1 MGQMVGNPKVT
12 VIPARPRMGI
22 GRKNDER
29 QKIRVAA
36 YCRVSTDSDEQATS
50 YEAQIEHYTAFIKK
64 NPDWEFAGIFADDGI
79 SGTDTRKREEFNRM
93 IEECMKGKIQMV
105 ITKSISRFARNTL
118 DCLKYIR
125 QLKDRGIPVFFEK
138 ENINTGSMESELFL
152 TILSSMAEGESTSI
166 SENSKWS
173 IKKRFQNGTFKL
185 SYAPYG
191 YRWDGRTL
199 RIVPEQAEVVK
210 RIFADVLS
218 GKGTD
223 AIAKELDDEGVPTKR
238 GGKWTSTSV
247 RGILANEKYTGD
259 VIFQKTYTD
268 DSFNRHTN
276 KGELDMYYVADH
288 HEAIISKDDFEAT
301 ELLISQRA
309 AEKGIKRESQKY
321 QQRYAFSG
329 KIICNECGDT
339 FRRRMHSSTYGKY
352 VAWCCNTHL
361 ADKDKCSMMFLR
373 DDDLKVAFVTV
384 LNKLIYSHK
393 LVLKP
398 YAAALQ
404 NNSGDENLVRIQH
417 LERLLEQNT
426 EQRETLTRLMA
437 QGYIDQVL
445 YNSETNALLSQANT
459 YREDIEVINATMS
472 GDSSRFFEA
481 ERLLHFAERGSMLEE
496 YSEDLFE
503 RFVDHILVYSRQEVG
518 FVMKCGLT
526 FKEMI

>member
-1 MGQMVGNPKVT
+1 MKKVT
-12 VIPARPRMGI
+12 KIDKVQNVTS
-22 GRKNDER
+22 KK
-29 QKIRVAA
+29 QKLRVAA
-36 YCRVSTDSDEQATS
+36 YCRVSTSNDAQLESLETQKAHYESYITS
-50 YEAQIEHYTAFIKK
+50 RD
-64 NPDWEFAGIFADDGI
+64 DWQFAGLYFDEGI
-79 SGTDTRKREEFNRM
+79 TGTKKDKRPELMRLM
-93 IEECMKGKIQMV
+93 QDCAAKKIDFI
-105 ITKSISRFARNTL
+105 ITKSISRFSRNTT
-118 DCLKYIR
+118 DCLELVRKLQELDVPIY
-125 QLKDRGIPVFFEK
+125 FEK

-166 SENSKWS
+166 AENSKWS
-173 IKKRFQNGTFKL
+173 IKKRFQNGTYKL

-223 AIAKELDDEGVPTKR
+223 AIAKALDDEGVPTKR

-268 DSFNRHTN
+268 DFFNRHTN

-288 HEAIISKDDFEAT
+288 HEAIISKEDFEAAG
-301 ELLISQRA
+301 LLISQRA
-309 AEKGIKRESQKY
+309 AEKGIKRESQIY

-361 ADKDKCSMMFLR
+361 ADKDKCSMLYLR

-398 YAAALQ
+398 YATALQ
-404 NNSGDENLVRIQH
+404 NNSGDESLVRIQH

-445 YNSETNALLSQANT
+445 YNSETNALLMQANT
-459 YREDIEVINATMS
+459 YRGDIEVINATMS

-481 ERLLHFAERGSMLEE
+481 ERLLHFAERGAMLEE

-503 RFVDHILVYSRQEVG
+503 RFVDHIQVYSRQEVG

>member
-1 MGQMVGNPKVT
+1 MKKVT
-12 VIPARPRMGI
+12 KIDKIHPSNI
-22 GRKNDER
+22 IKRKL
-29 QKIRVAA
+29 RVAA
-36 YCRVSTDSDEQATS
+36 YCRVSTGSD
-50 YEAQIEHYTAFIKK
+50 AQLESLETQKEHYQNYITSRD
-64 NPDWEFAGIFADDGI
+64 DWEFAGIYFDEGI
-79 SGTDTRKREEFNRM
+79 SGTTADKRPKL
-93 IEECMKGKIQMV
+93 MKLINDCKSKKIDFV
-105 ITKSISRFARNTL
+105 ITKSISRFSRNTT
-118 DCLKYIR
+118 DCLELVRELQELNVPIY
-125 QLKDRGIPVFFEK
+125 FEK

-166 SENSKWS
+166 SENNKWS
-173 IKKRFQNGTFKL
+173 IKKRFLNGTYKL

-210 RIFADVLS
+210 RIFIDVLS

-223 AIAKELDDEGVPTKR
+223 AIAKVLDSEGVPTKR

-247 RGILANEKYTGD
+247 RGILSNEKYTGD

-276 KGELDMYYVADH
+276 NGEVDKYYISDH
-288 HEAIISKDDFEAT
+288 HEAIISKEDFEAASM
-301 ELLISQRA
+301 LIAQHA
-309 AEKGIKRESQKY
+309 TEKGIKRDSKKY

-329 KIICNECGDT
+329 KIICSECGDT
-339 FRRRMHSSTYGKY
+339 FRRRMHSSTYCKY

-361 ADKDKCSMMFLR
+361 ADKAKCSMLFLK
-373 DDDLKVAFVTV
+373 DEDLKVAFITV

-398 YAAALQ
+398 YVTALQ
-404 NNSGDENLVRIQH
+404 NNSSDENLVRIQH

-437 QGYIDQVL
+437 HGYIDQIL
-445 YNSETNALLSQANT
+445 YNNETNALLTRANT
-459 YREDIEVINATMS
+459 YREDIAVINSTMS

-481 ERLLHFAERGSMLEE
+481 ERLLHFVERGSMLDK

-503 RFVDHILVYSRQEVG
+503 RFVDHIYVYSRNKIG

>member
-1 MGQMVGNPKVT
+1 MKKVT
-12 VIPARPRMGI
+12 KIDKVQ
-22 GRKNDER
+22 NVTT
-29 QKIRVAA
+29 QKQKVRVAA
-36 YCRVSTDSDEQATS
+36 YCRVSTNNDAQLESLETQKAHYESFITS
-50 YEAQIEHYTAFIKK
+50 RD
-64 NPDWEFAGIFADDGI
+64 DWQFAGLYFDEGI
-79 SGTDTRKREEFNRM
+79 TGTKKDKRPELMRLM
-93 IEECMKGKIQMV
+93 QDCASKKIDFI
-105 ITKSISRFARNTL
+105 ITKSISRFSRNTT
-118 DCLKYIR
+118 DCLELVRKL
-125 QLKDRGIPVFFEK
+125 QELDIPIYFEK

-152 TILSSMAEGESTSI
+152 TILSSMAEEESTSI
-166 SENSKWS
+166 SGNNKWS

-199 RIVPEQAEVVK
+199 RIIPEQAEIVK
-210 RIFADVLS
+210 RIFAEVLN
-218 GKGTD
+218 GKGTET
-223 AIAKELDDEGVPTKR
+223 IAKELSAEEIPTKR
-238 GGKWTSTSV
+238 GGKWTSTSI

-276 KGELDMYYVADH
+276 NGEVDKYYIADH
-288 HEAIISKDDFEAT
+288 HEAIISKEDFEAAG
-301 ELLISQRA
+301 LLISQRA
-309 AEKGIKRESQKY
+309 AEKGIKRESKIY

-329 KIICNECGDT
+329 KIICGECGDT
-339 FRRRMHSSTYGKY
+339 FRRRIHSGTYGKY

-393 LVLKP
+393 IVLKP
-398 YAAALQ
+398 YAVALQ

-445 YNSETNALLSQANT
+445 YNSETNTLLTQANT

-472 GDSSRFFEA
+472 GDSSRFFET
-481 ERLLHFAERGSMLEE
+481 ERLLHFVERGAMLEE

-503 RFVDHILVYSRQEVG
+503 RFVDHIQVYSRQKIG

-526 FKEMI
+526 FKEII

>member
-1 MGQMVGNPKVT
+1 MKKVT
-12 VIPARPRMGI
+12 KIDKVQNVTS
-22 GRKNDER
+22 KK
-29 QKIRVAA
+29 QKLRVAA
-36 YCRVSTDSDEQATS
+36 YCRVSTSNDAQLESLETQKAHYESYITS
-50 YEAQIEHYTAFIKK
+50 RD
-64 NPDWEFAGIFADDGI
+64 DWQFAGLYFDEGI
-79 SGTDTRKREEFNRM
+79 TGTKKDRRPELIRLMQDCAAK
-93 IEECMKGKIQMV
+93 KIDFI
-105 ITKSISRFARNTL
+105 ITKSISRFSRNTT
-118 DCLKYIR
+118 DCLELVRKLQELDVPIY
-125 QLKDRGIPVFFEK
+125 FEK

-199 RIVPEQAEVVK
+199 RILPEQAKVVK

-223 AIAKELDDEGVPTKR
+223 AIAKALDDEGVPTKR

-247 RGILANEKYTGD
+247 RGILSNEKYTGD

-288 HEAIISKDDFEAT
+288 HEAIISKEDFEAAG
-301 ELLISQRA
+301 LLITQRA

-361 ADKDKCSMMFLR
+361 ADKDKCSMLYLR
-373 DDDLKVAFVTV
+373 DDDLKLAFVTV

-398 YAAALQ
+398 YAATLQ
-404 NNSGDENLVRIQH
+404 NNSGDESLIRIQH

-426 EQRETLTRLMA
+426 EQRETLTRLIA

-445 YNSETNALLSQANT
+445 YNSETNALLTQANT

-481 ERLLHFAERGSMLEE
+481 ERLLRFAERGSMLEE

-503 RFVDHILVYSRQEVG
+503 RFVDHIQVYSRHEVG

>member
-1 MGQMVGNPKVT
+1 MKKVT
-12 VIPARPRMGI
+12 KIDKIQNVTP
-22 GRKNDER
+22 
-29 QKIRVAA
+29 QKQKLRVAA
-36 YCRVSTDSDEQATS
+36 YCRVSTSNDAQLESLETQKAHYESYITS
-50 YEAQIEHYTAFIKK
+50 RD
-64 NPDWEFAGIFADDGI
+64 DWQFAGLYFDEGI
-79 SGTDTRKREEFNRM
+79 TGTKKDKRPELMRLMQDCEA
-93 IEECMKGKIQMV
+93 KKIDFI
-105 ITKSISRFARNTL
+105 ITKSISRFSRNTT
-118 DCLKYIR
+118 DCLELVRKLQELDVPIY
-125 QLKDRGIPVFFEK
+125 FEK

-199 RIVPEQAEVVK
+199 RIIPEQAEVVK

-223 AIAKELDDEGVPTKR
+223 AIAKALDDEGVPTKR

-247 RGILANEKYTGD
+247 RGILSNEKYTGD

-288 HEAIISKDDFEAT
+288 HEAIISKEDFEAAG
-301 ELLISQRA
+301 LLITQRA

-329 KIICNECGDT
+329 KIICNECGDS

-361 ADKDKCSMMFLR
+361 ADKDKCSMLYLR

-398 YAAALQ
+398 YAATLQ
-404 NNSGDENLVRIQH
+404 NNSGDESLVRIQH

-445 YNSETNALLSQANT
+445 YNSETNALLTQANT
-459 YREDIEVINATMS
+459 YREDIEVINTTMS

-503 RFVDHILVYSRQEVG
+503 RFVDHIQVYSRQEVG

-526 FKEMI
+526 FKEVI

>member
-1 MGQMVGNPKVT
+1 MKKVT
-12 VIPARPRMGI
+12 KIDKVQ
-22 GRKNDER
+22 NVTT
-29 QKIRVAA
+29 QKHKVRVAA
-36 YCRVSTDSDEQATS
+36 YCRVSTNNDAQLESLETQKAHYESFITS
-50 YEAQIEHYTAFIKK
+50 RD
-64 NPDWEFAGIFADDGI
+64 DWHFAGLYFDEGI
-79 SGTDTRKREEFNRM
+79 TGTKKDKRPELMRLM
-93 IEECMKGKIQMV
+93 QDCASKKIDFI
-105 ITKSISRFARNTL
+105 ITKSISRFSRNTT
-118 DCLKYIR
+118 DCLELVRKL
-125 QLKDRGIPVFFEK
+125 QELDIPIYFEK

-152 TILSSMAEGESTSI
+152 TILSSMAEEESTSI
-166 SENSKWS
+166 SKNNKWS

-199 RIVPEQAEVVK
+199 RIIPEQAEIVK
-210 RIFADVLS
+210 RIFAEVLA
-218 GKGTD
+218 GKGTET
-223 AIAKELDDEGVPTKR
+223 IAKELSAEEIPTKR
-238 GGKWTSTSV
+238 GGKWTSTSI

-276 KGELDMYYVADH
+276 NGEVDKYYIPDH
-288 HEAIISKDDFEAT
+288 HEAIVSKEDFEAAGH
-301 ELLISQRA
+301 LISQRA
-309 AEKGIKRESQKY
+309 AEKGIKRESQIY
-321 QQRYAFSG
+321 QHRYAFSG

-339 FRRRMHSSTYGKY
+339 FRRRIHSSTYGKY

-361 ADKDKCSMMFLR
+361 ADKSKCSMMFLR

-398 YAAALQ
+398 YAVALQ

-445 YNSETNALLSQANT
+445 YNSETNTLLTQANT

-472 GDSSRFFEA
+472 GDSSRFFET
-481 ERLLHFAERGSMLEE
+481 ERLLHFAERGAMLEE

-503 RFVDHILVYSRQEVG
+503 RFVDHIQVYSRHEVG

>member
-1 MGQMVGNPKVT
+1 MKKVT
-12 VIPARPRMGI
+12 
-22 GRKNDER
+22 
-29 QKIRVAA
+29 KISEINHLKSTENKLKVAA
-36 YCRVSTDSDEQATS
+36 YCRVSTTSDSQLES
-50 YEAQIEHYTAFIKK
+50 LEAQKAHYKKYIKAHK
-64 NPDWEFAGIFADDGI
+64 DWDFAGIYYDEGITGTKAD
-79 SGTDTRKREEFNRM
+79 KRPKLM
-93 IEECMKGKIQMV
+93 QLIEDCKLKKIDFI
-105 ITKSISRFARNTL
+105 ITKSISRFSRNTT
-118 DCLKYIR
+118 DCLKIVR
-125 QLKDRGIPVFFEK
+125 TLLELNIPIYFEK
-138 ENINTGSMESELFL
+138 ENINTSLMESELFL
-152 TILSSMAEGESTSI
+152 SILSSMAESESTSI

-173 IKKRFQNGTFKL
+173 IKKRFQNGTYKL

-199 RIVPEQAEVVK
+199 RIIPEQAEVVK
-210 RIFADVLS
+210 RIFTDVLS

-223 AIAKELDDEGVPTKR
+223 AIAKALCDEGIPSKR

-276 KGELDMYYVADH
+276 KGELDMYYVVDH
-288 HEAIISKDDFEAT
+288 HEAIINKEDFEAAG
-301 ELLISQRA
+301 IVIAQRA
-309 AEKGIKRESQKY
+309 AEKGIQRESNKY

-339 FRRRMHSSTYGKY
+339 FRRRMHSNTYGKY

-361 ADKDKCSMMFLR
+361 ADKTKCSMLFLR
-373 DDDLKVAFVTV
+373 DEDLKVAFVTV

-398 YAAALQ
+398 YVVALQ
-404 NNSGDENLVRIQH
+404 SNSGDENLVRIQH

-459 YREDIEVINATMS
+459 YREDIDVINATMS
-472 GDSSRFFEA
+472 GDSSGFFEA
-481 ERLLHFAERGSMLEE
+481 ERLLHFAERGAMLEE

-503 RFVDHILVYSRQEVG
+503 RFVDHIQVYSRQEVG

>member
-1 MGQMVGNPKVT
+1 MKKVT
-12 VIPARPRMGI
+12 KIDKIQNVT
-22 GRKNDER
+22 N
-29 QKIRVAA
+29 QKQKLRVAA
-36 YCRVSTDSDEQATS
+36 YCRVSTSNDAQLESLETQKAHYESYITS
-50 YEAQIEHYTAFIKK
+50 RD
-64 NPDWEFAGIFADDGI
+64 DWQFAGLYFDEGI
-79 SGTDTRKREEFNRM
+79 TGTKKDKRPELMRLM
-93 IEECMKGKIQMV
+93 QDCAAKKIDFI
-105 ITKSISRFARNTL
+105 ITKSISRFSRNTT
-118 DCLKYIR
+118 DCLELVRKLQELDVPIY
-125 QLKDRGIPVFFEK
+125 FEK

-199 RIVPEQAEVVK
+199 RVIPEQAEVVK

-223 AIAKELDDEGVPTKR
+223 AIAKALDNEGVPTKR

-288 HEAIISKDDFEAT
+288 HEAIISKEDFEAAG
-301 ELLISQRA
+301 LLIAQRA
-309 AEKGIKRESQKY
+309 SEKGIKRESQIY

-339 FRRRMHSSTYGKY
+339 FRRRMHSSTYSKY

-361 ADKDKCSMMFLR
+361 ADKSKCSMMFLK
-373 DDDLKVAFVTV
+373 DEDIKVAFVTV
-384 LNKLIYSHK
+384 LNKLIYSHN

-445 YNSETNALLSQANT
+445 YNSETNVLLTQANT
-459 YREDIEVINATMS
+459 YREDIEVINTTMS

-496 YSEDLFE
+496 YNEDLFE
-503 RFVDHILVYSRQEVG
+503 RFVDHIQVYSRQGVG